1 VADVRINEIES
12 QISVADV
19 DALLTPEVIDMVVNA
34 VRQKLSE
41 ENRVQQDADEDRRL
55 TEGVSS

>member
-1 VADVRINEIES
+1 MADVRINEIES